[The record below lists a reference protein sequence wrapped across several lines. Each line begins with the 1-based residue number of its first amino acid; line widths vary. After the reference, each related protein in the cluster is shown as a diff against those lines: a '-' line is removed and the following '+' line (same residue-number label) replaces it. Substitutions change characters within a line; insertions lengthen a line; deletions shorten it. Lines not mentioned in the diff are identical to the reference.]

1 MNSLTFPRNIP
12 TPDYGDD
19 RFRRGLC
26 GAHTQGPHRP
36 TVCQHYFTMLERNPF
51 RMKSAWAFF
60 CSISMG
66 PPSAAWMLWAY
77 LLTRFA
83 SFPIA
88 ASMALCTWIKA
99 LSHYPKPCLGC
110 CLFQKLSAFLVAFF
124 LNLVA
129 SCCLLGP
136 QAAQQ
141 ETNNSDTWDPQLR
154 SRAFCTISSNPCPLR
169 KAFLAS
175 LI

>member
-1 MNSLTFPRNIP
+1 
-12 TPDYGDD
+12 
-19 RFRRGLC
+19 
-26 GAHTQGPHRP
+26 
-36 TVCQHYFTMLERNPF
+36 MLKRNPF
-51 RMKSAWAFF
+51 RMKSAWVFF

-99 LSHYPKPCLGC
+99 LSHYPKPRLGC
-110 CLFQKLSAFLVAFF
+110 CLFQKLSAFLFAFF

-136 QAAQQ
+136 QAAQLKQ
-141 ETNNSDTWDPQLR
+141 TTRTLGTHSFGAVPSAR
-154 SRAFCTISSNPCPLR
+154 SPAIRVRCARRFAPL
-169 KAFLAS
+169 
-175 LI
+175 

>member
-1 MNSLTFPRNIP
+1 
-12 TPDYGDD
+12 
-19 RFRRGLC
+19 
-26 GAHTQGPHRP
+26 
-36 TVCQHYFTMLERNPF
+36 MLKRNPF
-51 RMKSAWAFF
+51 RMKSAWVFF

-110 CLFQKLSAFLVAFF
+110 CLFPKLSAFLFAFF

-136 QAAQQ
+136 QAAQLKQ
-141 ETNNSDTWDPQLR
+141 TTPTASEPCLLHDLQQSVSVAQGVSRLFNLTSQLR
-154 SRAFCTISSNPCPLR
+154 VDEGREL
-169 KAFLAS
+169 
-175 LI
+175 